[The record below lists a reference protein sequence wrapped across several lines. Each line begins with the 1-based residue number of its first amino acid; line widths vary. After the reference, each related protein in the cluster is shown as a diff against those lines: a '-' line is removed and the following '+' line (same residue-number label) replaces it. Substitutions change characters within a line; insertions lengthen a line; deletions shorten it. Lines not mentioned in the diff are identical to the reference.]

1 MRFRVVLPVTFVC
14 ALAAMMACGPGAP
27 PSQPADTPAPA
38 AQPAPPPPPPQADL
52 AAVARTMVRAAM
64 VKEGDKVLINGSV
77 RDNALFEE
85 LAVEAMKLGA
95 QPLIAVWSDTL
106 SRRSYDEVPEA
117 FDSRPPALNLAMI
130 NLFDVQLSVE
140 ASESE
145 SVLAGVPA
153 ARVAT
158 REKASMAVTAA
169 FLKRGVRAVNLGNG
183 LYPTA
188 AAAARLGKA
197 QAEIAALFWKAA
209 MVAPETLRAR
219 GEAMRAVLAGA
230 TSMTLSSANGTKI
243 TFGVDAAKAMVSD
256 GAITPEKVT
265 RGGAAVQTW
274 LPAGELL
281 VPVTPGTGEGTIVI
295 DKVLQQ
301 GQVIEGLTL
310 AISKGKLVSM
320 TAKNGL
326 DALKAYYD
334 ASSGGK
340 DLFSWIDLGLNPDAA
355 LPTDT
360 GRIVW
365 MAPGGVT
372 IGIGDNT
379 GWGGT
384 NVSSFTFAG
393 AVPGATLA
401 ADGKVMIDN
410 GVLK

>member
-1 MRFRVVLPVTFVC
+1 
-14 ALAAMMACGPGAP
+14 
-27 PSQPADTPAPA
+27 
-38 AQPAPPPPPPQADL
+38 
-52 AAVARTMVRAAM
+52 M